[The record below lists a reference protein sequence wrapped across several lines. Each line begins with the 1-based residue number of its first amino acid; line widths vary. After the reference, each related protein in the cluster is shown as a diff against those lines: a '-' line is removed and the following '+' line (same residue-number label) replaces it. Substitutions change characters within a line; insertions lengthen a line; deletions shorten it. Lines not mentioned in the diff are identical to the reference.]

1 MVEGTNVECPFEII
15 CVYHHVDYDYQN
27 ISVVDSSNVM

>member
-15 CVYHHVDYDYQN
+15 CVYHYVDCDYQN
-27 ISVVDSSNVM
+27 IYEVNSSNVI